1 MQIHFWG
8 TRGSIPVAA
17 NGLIIREK
25 IKQALLLA
33 EGHHFKNEEQI
44 DRFIDESIE
53 FPTQYGYGGDS
64 SCIQIRGGDEYML
77 CDMGSGLRRFGQ
89 HIMKKHG
96 PQHPKVYHFFMSH
109 VHWDHIMGFP
119 FFTPAYIPGNIIHIY
134 GGHRT
139 EIMEDA
145 FRRQQSSPCFPV
157 YWDQLGADIHFA
169 KLEENQWHEIN
180 GFRIKLKK
188 QVHHGAS
195 FGYRIEKNEKS
206 LVYSTDAEH
215 KQENEK
221 DTAGILD
228 FYHNADV
235 VIFDAMYSLADMTT
249 VKEDWGHSSNIVGVD
264 LCLRAKVKHYCMF
277 HHEPAYNDDI
287 LFRILQ
293 ETKRYAEIVRE
304 DYPLTISTAYDNMII
319 DV

>member
-25 IKQALLLA
+25 VKQALQLA
-33 EGHHFKNEEQI
+33 QGHHFESEEQI
-44 DRFIDESIE
+44 DGFIDESIE

-64 SCIQIRGGDEYML
+64 SCIQIIGGNDYML

-89 HIMKKHG
+89 HVMQIYG
-96 PQHPKVYHFFMSH
+96 PQKPKAYHFFMSH

-119 FFTPAYIPGNIIHIY
+119 FFPPAYIPGNIINIY
-134 GGHRT
+134 GGHPR
-139 EIMEDA
+139 EILEDA
-145 FRRQQSSPCFPV
+145 FHRQQSNPCFPV
-157 YWDQLGADIHFA
+157 YWDQLGADIRFTQ
-169 KLEENQWHEIN
+169 LEENQWQEIN
-180 GFRIKLKK
+180 GFRIQLKR

-195 FGYRIEKNEKS
+195 FGYRFEKDGKS

-215 KQENEK
+215 KQEKEK
-221 DTAGILD
+221 DTIASID

-235 VIFDAMYSLADMTT
+235 VIFDAMYSLADMITI
-249 VKEDWGHSSNIVGVD
+249 KEDWGHSSNIVGVD
-264 LCLRAKVKHYCMF
+264 LCLRANVKHLCMF
-277 HHEPAYNDDI
+277 HHEPAYNDET
-287 LFRILQ
+287 LFRIQQ
-293 ETKRYAEIVRE
+293 ETRRYAELVRE
-304 DYPLTISTAYDNMII
+304 EQPLRISTAYDNMII

>member
-1 MQIHFWG
+1 MQVHFWG

-17 NGLIIREK
+17 DGRIIREK
-25 IKQALLLA
+25 IKRALLLA
-33 EGHHFKNEEQI
+33 QGHRFESEQQI
-44 DRFIDESIE
+44 DRFIDETIE

-64 SCIQIRGGDEYML
+64 SCIQILGGDEYML

-89 HIMKKHG
+89 HIMMKHG
-96 PQHPKVYHFFMSH
+96 PQTPKVYHFFMSH

-119 FFTPAYIPGNIIHIY
+119 FFPPAYIPGNTIHIL
-134 GGHRT
+134 GGHRI
-139 EIMEDA
+139 EVMEDA
-145 FRRQQSSPCFPV
+145 LRRQQSSPCFPV
-157 YWDQLGADIHFA
+157 YWDQLGADIHFTR
-169 KLEENQWHEIN
+169 LEEKPWHEIN

-188 QVHHGAS
+188 QAHHGAS
-195 FGYRIEKNEKS
+195 FGYRFEKAGKA

-228 FYHNADV
+228 FFQHADV
-235 VIFDAMYSLADMTT
+235 VIFDAMYSLADMITI
-249 VKEDWGHSSNIVGVD
+249 KEDWGHSSNIVGVD

-277 HHEPAYNDDI
+277 HHEPSYGDET

-293 ETKRYAEIVRE
+293 ETRRYAEIVRE
-304 DYPLTISTAYDNMII
+304 DHPLTISTAYDNMII